1 MSTRESFGQACE
13 RVSERQGWELLP
25 SGVRV
30 DLPGGR
36 RQVISLEFFEFESQ
50 ELVRLYTVI
59 GPADQLPT
67 ERLAMALQ
75 INARLAHGALAVL
88 EGELIMANTLLL
100 QDADAPEIE
109 ASIAYLAETADYYE
123 KTLFGTDRH

>member
-1 MSTRESFGQACE
+1 MSSRESFGQVCE
-13 RVSERQGWELLP
+13 RVSERQGWEVLP

-59 GPADQLPT
+59 GPADELPT
-67 ERLAMALQ
+67 ERLALALQ
-75 INARLAHGALAVL
+75 INARLAHGALAVRD
-88 EGELIMANTLLL
+88 GELIMATTVLLE
-100 QDADAPEIE
+100 DADAREIE

>member
-59 GPADQLPT
+59 GPADQLPS

-123 KTLFGTDRH
+123 KSLFGTDRH

>member
-1 MSTRESFGQACE
+1 
-13 RVSERQGWELLP
+13 
-25 SGVRV
+25 
-30 DLPGGR
+30 
-36 RQVISLEFFEFESQ
+36 VISLEFFEFESQ

-67 ERLAMALQ
+67 ERLAMALK

-88 EGELIMANTLLL
+88 DGELIMANTLLL